1 MENDKLN
8 SDGMSFGD
16 LRKKLD
22 NFWYHYKTY
31 TIIALVLIITIFI
44 CTTQLLRRKDN
55 DYCILYAGS
64 AVLAVQ
70 DVTYIKDAFKNVAVD
85 YDGNGEIV
93 VAIDDIV
100 ILSPEEQEVANKD
113 GAAFNPDFIKQS
125 LTEFDQQIFG
135 GDAVVCLLSPYM
147 YERVHSSGG
156 FLPLSEVFDSVPDS
170 AYDECAIVLADTDFG
185 KYFNGVNDLPEDTL
199 ICVRRLS
206 SMAVFKGEAKT
217 RKAHE
222 ANLEFFRA
230 IVGFEAP
237 DDFVAPDKGSDVEI
251 EPIISITSIV
261 DRTKIEPLVTAEAL
275 EGFYNDG
282 EYEYYFSSIKSQ
294 YIDVYYSDS
303 SVENVKNAIGA
314 GRVKIDDLDRF
325 GIHYY
330 KLPINEN
337 K

>member
-1 MENDKLN
+1 MEDDKLK

-22 NFWYHYKTY
+22 NFWYHYKTH
-31 TIIALVLIITIFI
+31 TIIAFVLILTVVI
-44 CTTQLLRRKDN
+44 CTTQLVRRKDN
-55 DYCILYAGS
+55 DYCILYAGP

-70 DVTYIKDAFKNVAVD
+70 DITYIKDAFKNVASD
-85 YDGNGEIV
+85 YDSNGEIV

-100 ILSPEEQEVANKD
+100 ILSPEEQEAANED

-156 FLPLSEVFDSVPDS
+156 FLPLSEVFENVPES
-170 AYDECAIVLADTDFG
+170 AYDECAVVLSDTDFG
-185 KYFNGVNDLPEDTL
+185 KYFNGINDLPEDTL

-206 SMAVFKGEAKT
+206 TMAVFKGEAKT

-222 ANLEFFRA
+222 ANLELFRA

-237 DDFVAPDKGSDVEI
+237 EDFTAPDKSADVDT

-261 DRTKIEPLVTAEAL
+261 DRTEIEHLSTAQAL

-282 EYEYYFSSIKSQ
+282 EYEYYFSSIKSH
-294 YIDVYYSDS
+294 YIDVYYSDGT
-303 SVENVKNAIGA
+303 VENVREAIEA
-314 GRVKIDDLDRF
+314 GRVTISDLDRF
-325 GIHYY
+325 EIHYY
-330 KLPINEN
+330 KMPIDEN
-337 K
+337 

>member
-1 MENDKLN
+1 MEDDKLN
-8 SDGMSFGD
+8 TEGMSFGD

-22 NFWYHYKTY
+22 NFWYHYKVQ
-31 TIIALVLIITIFI
+31 TIIALVLIVTIVI
-44 CTTQLLRRKDN
+44 CTTQLIRRKDN
-55 DYCILYAGS
+55 DYCILYAGP

-70 DVTYIKDAFKNVAVD
+70 DVTYIKDAFKNVAAD
-85 YDGNGEIV
+85 YDENGEIV

-100 ILSPEEQEVANKD
+100 ILSPEEQEAANED

-156 FLPLSEVFDSVPDS
+156 FLPLNEVFESVPDS
-170 AYDECAIVLADTDFG
+170 AYDECAIVLAKTDFG
-185 KYFNGVNDLPEDTL
+185 KYFNGINDLPEDTL

-206 SMAVFKGEAKT
+206 TMAVFKGEAKT

-222 ANLEFFRA
+222 ANVEFFRA

-237 DDFVAPDKGSDVEI
+237 DDFVAPDKESDVDTA
-251 EPIISITSIV
+251 PVVSITNIV
-261 DRTKIEPLVTAEAL
+261 DRTKTEPLTTAEAL

-282 EYEYYFSSIKSQ
+282 EYEYYFSSIKSH
-294 YIDVYYSDS
+294 YIDVYYSDGMT
-303 SVENVKNAIGA
+303 ENVRDAIGA
-314 GRVKIDDLDRF
+314 GRVTIADLDKF
-325 GIHYY
+325 EIHYY
-330 KLPINEN
+330 KLPIDEN
-337 K
+337 Q